1 MTKKKQAFLSLAG
14 LTIMIVLLVGVSYSL
29 TDYSQIPKNNM
40 ISNGSLIFDFDN
52 KEAVLKNK
60 YPISYSDMINEEYGN
75 ENNNSLI
82 INFKINGYNSLPN
95 GMNFKITLALDKE
108 KSGENI
114 FDDSLIYAQIIPK
127 KLMPG
132 YKVLD
137 FGTNEGLTF
146 GSNGEGAPLTGI
158 NKGNELSLLIGNV
171 HTAAPDA
178 YQDFEI
184 RIWLDSR
191 KVMISDTV
199 NRNINNRAL
208 DVPDTENNLIACN
221 SEDLGKIVYRTSE
234 FNEMMS
240 IIKIKA
246 VNY

>member
-1 MTKKKQAFLSLAG
+1 MTKKKQVFLSLTG

-29 TDYSQIPKNNM
+29 TDYSQIPIDNR
-40 ISNGSLIFDFDN
+40 ISTGSVIFDLDN
-52 KEAVLKNK
+52 NEAILKNK
-60 YPISYSDMINEEYGN
+60 YPISYNDMINEEYGN

-82 INFKINGYNSLPN
+82 INFKINGYNNLPN
-95 GMNFKITLALDKE
+95 GMNFKITLSLDRE
-108 KSGENI
+108 KSGENF
-114 FDDSLIYAQIIPK
+114 FDDDLIYAQIIPK
-127 KLMPG
+127 KLTPG
-132 YKVLD
+132 YSVID
-137 FGTNEGLTF
+137 FGENEGLTF
-146 GSNGEGAPLTGI
+146 GSKGEGAPLTGI

-184 RIWLDSR
+184 RIWLNSK
-191 KVMISDTV
+191 KVMVSDNV

-208 DVPDTENNLIACN
+208 DVEDKENNLVACN

-240 IIKIKA
+240 AIKIKA
-246 VNY
+246 TNY